1 MQHKPLT
8 FHRSN
13 QLREKAKKLIPA
25 GAHTYSKG
33 DDQFPEMSP
42 GFIVRGKGVD
52 VWDADENHFIDWGMG
67 LRSVIL
73 GHAHPEIIEAAQK
86 QLAFGSNFVRPA
98 PIEVELAENLHTLI
112 PCAEMVKFAKNGSD
126 VTTAAVKLARAYTGK
141 DIVIRCLDH
150 PFFSVDDWFIGN
162 TACDAGIPNAT
173 KNLTKNFAFNDI
185 ESLKKLI
192 EQFSQ
197 EIACVIME
205 VVTTEAPKPDF
216 LEAVRELTQQNGIIL
231 IFDEI
236 ITGFRFHEKG
246 AQSYY
251 NVTPDLATFGKAM
264 ANGFSVA
271 ALVGRKEL
279 LELGGLEHHK
289 PRVFL
294 LSTTNGAETHALAAA
309 IKSIEI
315 QKDGQVRKHIWQI
328 GQLLIDGF
336 NAVTKEL
343 GLEKR
348 LYMRG
353 FPCGPEIRYLSAE
366 NTPDLGLRTLFLQE
380 MIQQHILVPYIAVSL
395 AHTTEHVD
403 QFLQATRNIMPTLV
417 EAIEKNC
424 IDQFIIGEKVKPV
437 FRKYNAYT

>member
-1 MQHKPLT
+1 MQDKPLT

-73 GHAHPEIIEAAQK
+73 GHAHPEIVEAVK
-86 QLAFGSNFVRPA
+86 KHLELGSNFIRPA
-98 PIEVELAENLHTLI
+98 PIEVELAESLHALI

-126 VTTAAVKLARAYTGK
+126 VTTAAIKLARAYTGK
-141 DIVIRCLDH
+141 DRVIRCLDH
-150 PFFSVDDWFIGN
+150 PFFSVDDWFIGD
-162 TACDAGIPNAT
+162 TACDAGIPHAI
-173 KNLTKNFAFNDI
+173 KNLTKHFAYNDI
-185 ESLKKLI
+185 ESLKKII
-192 EQFSQ
+192 EQFPQ
-197 EIACVIME
+197 DIACVIME
-205 VVTTEAPKPDF
+205 VVTTEPPKPGF
-216 LEAVRELTQQNGIIL
+216 LEAVRDLTQQHGIIL

-251 NVTPDLATFGKAM
+251 NVMPDLATFGKAM

-271 ALVGRKEL
+271 ALVGRREL
-279 LELGGLEHHK
+279 LELGGLEHSK

-309 IKSIEI
+309 IQSIEI
-315 QKDGQVRKHIWQI
+315 QKNGQVRKHIWQI
-328 GQLLIDGF
+328 GESLIDGF
-336 NAVTKEL
+336 NAVVKEF

-348 LYMRG
+348 LHMRG
-353 FPCGPEIRYLSAE
+353 FACGPEIRYLSAE
-366 NTPDLGLRTLFLQE
+366 NTIDLGLRTLFLQE
-380 MIQQHILVPYIAVSL
+380 MIQQHILVPYIAISL
-395 AHTTEHVD
+395 AHTPEHVD
-403 QFLQATRNIMPTLV
+403 QFLDAARNIMPVLV
-417 EAIEKNC
+417 EAIEKNK

-437 FRKYNAYT
+437 FRKYNDHT